1 MRWAAVVLPDLEWPE
16 ARRQFVDLERR
27 GFRAAW
33 TYDHLSWRDL
43 RDGPWL
49 GAIPLLA
56 AASTV
61 TSSLRL
67 GPLVASPNYRHP
79 ALFAKDVMTI
89 DRISD
94 GRVELGLGAGGT
106 GFDADVLGAERLSPA
121 HRADRFEE
129 FVSALDQLLREPV
142 TTYRGRWFS
151 AVESRTLPGC
161 VQQPRVPFTIAAAGP
176 RALGVA
182 ARFGSTWVTFGPMT
196 GGDTADDWF
205 EGLRLQTERLNAV
218 CRDHDRAPESLRRMA
233 LLGLE
238 QRWATHSVSAL
249 SETIDRLEALGFT
262 DVAVHCP
269 RPWDDA
275 RPGVPQAVFDAISDR
290 LVV

>member
-106 GFDADVLGAERLSPA
+106 GFDADVLGPNGCRRRTVRIGSRSSSRRWTSCCGSRSRPTGAVGSRRSSPGPCLA
-121 HRADRFEE
+121 
-129 FVSALDQLLREPV
+129 VSNSRECP
-142 TTYRGRWFS
+142 S
-151 AVESRTLPGC
+151 PSR
-161 VQQPRVPFTIAAAGP
+161 P
-176 RALGVA
+176 RAPLRTRVA

-269 RPWDDA
+269 RPWDDE